1 MAVSGP
7 NGEGFANT
15 AAALC
20 PTFSPAM
27 DAGDVPLLPRA
38 ERTRGQ
44 VAVISQSGGMGF
56 AFFDHGRPKELSFR
70 YIVTTGN
77 EACLEASDFAEF
89 MIDEGKTD
97 AILMLIE
104 DIKNVATFERAAAKA
119 LRAGVPLI
127 VNRLGASEA
136 GARAIAAHTAA
147 RGNDAEYRALFRK
160 YGVIES
166 NDLDEMVD
174 IAAAFVDMGKRL
186 PAGNRVAIA
195 SSSGGGGA
203 WVADACA
210 LAGLDMPMLDD
221 AMRAKIDVYLPPYG
235 TSQNPVDVTA
245 QAIHERGYAEFAR
258 LAAES
263 PNVDGVILVVT
274 GRHPRFLLEDREHL
288 IALGRDTKKPV
299 LLWSYTRPA
308 AVCVDLLERS
318 GLAAVH
324 QCAQLRPRHAR
335 DGGLSR
341 GAREAFERISTMANY
356 PGHRRGDLRLRRHH
370 RDPAPAAQFLRHR
383 ADQLDRRRA
392 RGARQGRPVPRR
404 GARRAGQVVLRRRE
418 FRRRLDARQVRSA
431 AGRGDVAGR
440 PPLHPGGAA
449 VPLEEADRR
458 RDPRRGGRRRAR
470 ARDGAGLPRRLSGDA
485 LLRRTSRGSASIRA
499 SA

>member
-1 MAVSGP
+1 MPDIQKLLWPKSVAIIGASSDTRGLRGRILQIMKSHPYQGAIYPVSRSESEVQGLKAYKTVADIPEPPDLAALIIPAKFVPQELERCGAAGVKAAIILSSGFAEEKGEAGPALQKEVQAIAKKYDLAVSGP

-27 DAGDVPLLPRA
+27 DPGDVPLLPRA

-77 EACLEASDFAEF
+77 EACLAASDFADYI
-89 MIDEGKTD
+89 IDEGKTG

-104 DIKNVATFERAAAKA
+104 DIKDTATFERAAGKA
-119 LRAGVPLI
+119 LRKGIPLI

-147 RGNDAEYRALFRK
+147 RGDDAAYRALFAR

-174 IAAAFVDMGKRL
+174 IAAAFVAMGKRL

-210 LAGLDMPMLDD
+210 LAGLDMPILDD
-221 AMRAKIDVYLPPYG
+221 ATRAKIDEYLPPYG
-235 TSQNPVDVTA
+235 CSQNPVDVTA

-263 PNVDGVILVVT
+263 RNVDGVILVVT
-274 GRHPRFLLEDREHL
+274 GRHPRFLLEDRDNL
-288 IALGRDTKKPV
+288 LALGRDSQKPV

-308 AVCVDLLERS
+308 AVCVDLLSEA
-318 GLAAVH
+318 GLPLFTNVH
-324 QCAQLRPRHAR
+324 NCARAMRAMADYR
-335 DGGLSR
+335 A
-341 GAREAFERISTMANY
+341 AREAFLK
-356 PGHRRGDLRLRRHH
+356 G
-370 RDPAPAAQFLRHR
+370 
-383 ADQLDRRRA
+383 
-392 RGARQGRPVPRR
+392 
-404 GARRAGQVVLRRRE
+404 
-418 FRRRLDARQVRSA
+418 
-431 AGRGDVAGR
+431 
-440 PPLHPGGAA
+440 
-449 VPLEEADRR
+449 
-458 RDPRRGGRRRAR
+458 
-470 ARDGAGLPRRLSGDA
+470 
-485 LLRRTSRGSASIRA
+485 
-499 SA
+499 

>member
-7 NGEGFANT
+7 NGEGFTNT

-27 DAGDVPLLPRA
+27 DAGDVALLPPK

-44 VAVISQSGGMGF
+44 VAVISQSGGMGY

-89 MIDEGKTD
+89 IIDEGQTD

-104 DIKNVATFERAAAKA
+104 DLKNPATFERAAAKA
-119 LRAGVPLI
+119 LRAGIPLI

-147 RGNDAEYRALFRK
+147 RGDDAAYRKLFKK

-174 IAAAFVDMGKRL
+174 FAAAFIAMGKRL
-186 PAGNRVAIA
+186 PASRRIAIA

-210 LAGLDMPMLDD
+210 LAGLDMPLLDD
-221 AMRAKIDVYLPPYG
+221 ATRASIDAYLPPYG
-235 TSQNPVDVTA
+235 CSQNPVDVTA

-258 LAAES
+258 LAALS

-274 GRHPRFLLEDREHL
+274 GRHPRFLLEDRAHL

-308 AVCVDLLERS
+308 AVCIDLLSE
-318 GLAAVH
+318 
-324 QCAQLRPRHAR
+324 
-335 DGGLSR
+335 
-341 GAREAFERISTMANY
+341 
-356 PGHRRGDLRLRRHH
+356 
-370 RDPAPAAQFLRHR
+370 
-383 ADQLDRRRA
+383 
-392 RGARQGRPVPRR
+392 
-404 GARRAGQVVLRRRE
+404 
-418 FRRRLDARQVRSA
+418 
-431 AGRGDVAGR
+431 
-440 PPLHPGGAA
+440 
-449 VPLEEADRR
+449 
-458 RDPRRGGRRRAR
+458 
-470 ARDGAGLPRRLSGDA
+470 AGLPLFTNVHNCARAMRVMADY
-485 LLRRTSRGSASIRA
+485 RTARENFSKG
-499 SA
+499 

>member
-1 MAVSGP
+1 MPDIAKLLWPESVAIIGASSDTRGLRGRIVQIMRSHPYAGAVYPVSRSEAEVQGLKAYRSVAELPPADLAAMIIPAKFVPQELENCGKAGIRAAIILSSGFAEERGETGPELQRQVQAIAQKYDMAVSGP

-15 AAALC
+15 AASLC

-27 DAGDVPLLPRA
+27 DAGDVPLLPSR

-70 YIVTTGN
+70 YIITTGN
-77 EACLEASDFAEF
+77 EACLTASDFCEF
-89 MIDEGKTD
+89 VVDEGKT
-97 AILMLIE
+97 AAVLMLIE
-104 DIKNVATFERAAAKA
+104 DIKSVATFERAAEKA

-147 RGNDAEYRALFRK
+147 RGNDAGYRALFAK

-174 IAAAFVDMGKRL
+174 IAAAFVTMGARL
-186 PAGNRVAIA
+186 PGGNRVAIA

-210 LAGLDMPMLDD
+210 LAGLDMPILGD
-221 AMRAKIDVYLPPYG
+221 AVRAKIDAYLPPYG

-274 GRHPRFLLEDREHL
+274 GRHPRFLLEDRDHL
-288 IALGRDTKKPV
+288 IALGRDSKKPV
-299 LLWSYTRPA
+299 LIWSYTRPA
-308 AVCVDLLERS
+308 AVCVDLLSE
-318 GLAAVH
+318 
-324 QCAQLRPRHAR
+324 
-335 DGGLSR
+335 
-341 GAREAFERISTMANY
+341 
-356 PGHRRGDLRLRRHH
+356 
-370 RDPAPAAQFLRHR
+370 
-383 ADQLDRRRA
+383 
-392 RGARQGRPVPRR
+392 
-404 GARRAGQVVLRRRE
+404 
-418 FRRRLDARQVRSA
+418 
-431 AGRGDVAGR
+431 
-440 PPLHPGGAA
+440 
-449 VPLEEADRR
+449 
-458 RDPRRGGRRRAR
+458 
-470 ARDGAGLPRRLSGDA
+470 AGLPLFTNVHNCARAMRVMADY
-485 LLRRTSRGSASIRA
+485 RTEREKFIKG
-499 SA
+499 

>member
-1 MAVSGP
+1 MQAIAEKYDMAVSGP

-15 AAALC
+15 AASLC

-27 DAGDVPLLPRA
+27 DAGDVPLLPPE

-70 YIVTTGN
+70 YIITTGN
-77 EACLEASDFAEF
+77 EACLTASDFAEF
-89 MIDEGKTD
+89 VIDEGKTA

-104 DIKNVATFERAAAKA
+104 DIKNTLTFERAAAKA

-136 GARAIAAHTAA
+136 GARAIRAHTAA

-174 IAAAFVDMGKRL
+174 IAAAFVTMGTRL
-186 PAGNRVAIA
+186 PASRRVAIA

-221 AMRAKIDVYLPPYG
+221 ATRAKIDAYLPPYG

-263 PNVDGVILVVT
+263 PHVDGVILVV
-274 GRHPRFLLEDREHL
+274 GND
-288 IALGRDTKKPV
+288 
-299 LLWSYTRPA
+299 
-308 AVCVDLLERS
+308 
-318 GLAAVH
+318 
-324 QCAQLRPRHAR
+324 
-335 DGGLSR
+335 
-341 GAREAFERISTMANY
+341 
-356 PGHRRGDLRLRRHH
+356 
-370 RDPAPAAQFLRHR
+370 
-383 ADQLDRRRA
+383 A
-392 RGARQGRPVPRR
+392 RGT
-404 GARRAGQVVLRRRE
+404 L
-418 FRRRLDARQVRSA
+418 F
-431 AGRGDVAGR
+431 
-440 PPLHPGGAA
+440 
-449 VPLEEADRR
+449 
-458 RDPRRGGRRRAR
+458 
-470 ARDGAGLPRRLSGDA
+470 GAGA
-485 LLRRTSRGSASIRA
+485 LLRRLRMERDTLEISDALSIA
-499 SA
+499 SAPKYALRGHQVLHIQDAGRARPHQVTKEARFIDGQVIYRGDRLL

>member
-1 MAVSGP
+1 MPDIKKLLWPRSVAIIGASSDTRGLRGRIVQIMRSHPYQGAVYPVSRSETEVQGLKAYKTVTDLPEPADLAALIIPAQFVPQELERCGAAGIRAAIILSSGFAEEKGETGLALQREVQAIAERYNMAVSGP

-27 DAGDVPLLPRA
+27 DAGDVPLLPPA
-38 ERTRGQ
+38 ERTRGH

-77 EACLEASDFAEF
+77 EACLAASDFAEF
-89 MIDEGKTD
+89 IVDENRTD

-104 DIKNVATFERAAAKA
+104 DIKNEETFARAAGKA
-119 LRAGVPLI
+119 LRAGIPLI

-147 RGNDAEYRALFRK
+147 RGDDAAYRALFGR

-174 IAAAFVDMGKRL
+174 IASAFVNMGKRL
-186 PAGNRVAIA
+186 PAGKRVAIC

-210 LAGLDMPMLDD
+210 LAGLDMPLLDD
-221 AMRAKIDVYLPPYG
+221 ATRAKIDAYLPPYG
-235 TSQNPVDVTA
+235 CSQNPVDVTA

-288 IALGRDTKKPV
+288 IALGRDANKPV

-308 AVCVDLLERS
+308 AVCVDLLSE
-318 GLAAVH
+318 
-324 QCAQLRPRHAR
+324 
-335 DGGLSR
+335 
-341 GAREAFERISTMANY
+341 
-356 PGHRRGDLRLRRHH
+356 
-370 RDPAPAAQFLRHR
+370 
-383 ADQLDRRRA
+383 
-392 RGARQGRPVPRR
+392 
-404 GARRAGQVVLRRRE
+404 
-418 FRRRLDARQVRSA
+418 
-431 AGRGDVAGR
+431 
-440 PPLHPGGAA
+440 
-449 VPLEEADRR
+449 
-458 RDPRRGGRRRAR
+458 
-470 ARDGAGLPRRLSGDA
+470 AGLPLFTNVHNCARAMRVMADYRTA
-485 LLRRTSRGSASIRA
+485 REKFLRG
-499 SA
+499 

>member
-1 MAVSGP
+1 VPDIQKLLWPRSVAIIGASSDTRGLRGRIVQIMRSHPYQGAVYPVSRSEPEVQGLKAYKSVADLPAPADLAALIIPAKFVPQELENCGKAGIKAAIILSSGFAEEKGETGPALQEEIKAIAKRYDMAVSGP

-27 DAGDVPLLPRA
+27 DPGDVALLPTEGRA
-38 ERTRGQ
+38 RGQ

-56 AFFDHGRPKELSFR
+56 AFFDHGRPKDLSFR

-89 MIDEGKTD
+89 IIDEGKTD

-104 DIKNVATFERAAAKA
+104 DIKNPKTFARAAEKA
-119 LRAGVPLI
+119 LRAGKPLI

-136 GARAIAAHTAA
+136 GARAIRAHTAA
-147 RGNDAEYRALFRK
+147 EGNDAEYRALFKK

-174 IAAAFVDMGKRL
+174 IASAFITMGKRL
-186 PAGNRVAIA
+186 PLSNRVAIA

-210 LAGLDMPMLDD
+210 LAGLDMPLLD
-221 AMRAKIDVYLPPYG
+221 AATRAKIDVYLPPYG

-258 LAAES
+258 LAGES

-274 GRHPRFLLEDREHL
+274 GRHPRFLLEDRDHL
-288 IALGRDTKKPV
+288 IALGRDTTKPV

-308 AVCVDLLERS
+308 AVCVDLLSE
-318 GLAAVH
+318 
-324 QCAQLRPRHAR
+324 
-335 DGGLSR
+335 
-341 GAREAFERISTMANY
+341 
-356 PGHRRGDLRLRRHH
+356 
-370 RDPAPAAQFLRHR
+370 
-383 ADQLDRRRA
+383 
-392 RGARQGRPVPRR
+392 
-404 GARRAGQVVLRRRE
+404 
-418 FRRRLDARQVRSA
+418 
-431 AGRGDVAGR
+431 
-440 PPLHPGGAA
+440 
-449 VPLEEADRR
+449 
-458 RDPRRGGRRRAR
+458 
-470 ARDGAGLPRRLSGDA
+470 AGLPLFTNVHNCA
-485 LLRRTSRGSASIRA
+485 RA
-499 SA
+499 MRVMADYRAARERFIEG

>member
-1 MAVSGP
+1 MPDIKKLLWPRSVAIIGASSDTRGLRGRIMQIMRSHPYEGAVYPVSRSETEVQGLKAYKTVTDLPEPADLAALIIPAQFVPQELERCGAAGIRAAIILSSGFAEEKGETGPALQREVQAIAERYNMAVSGP

-27 DAGDVPLLPRA
+27 DAGDVPLLPPA

-56 AFFDHGRPKELSFR
+56 AFVDHGRPKELSFR

-77 EACLEASDFAEF
+77 EACLAAGDFAEF
-89 MIDEGKTD
+89 IVDENRTD

-104 DIKNVATFERAAAKA
+104 DIKNEETFVRAAGKA
-119 LRAGVPLI
+119 LRAGIPLI

-147 RGNDAEYRALFRK
+147 RGNDAEYRALFAR

-174 IAAAFVDMGKRL
+174 IAAAFISMGRRL
-186 PAGNRVAIA
+186 PAGKRVAIC

-210 LAGLDMPMLDD
+210 LAGLDMPLLD
-221 AMRAKIDVYLPPYG
+221 AATRAKIDAYLPPYG
-235 TSQNPVDVTA
+235 CSQNPVDVTA

-263 PNVDGVILVVT
+263 PNVDGVVLVVT

-288 IALGRDTKKPV
+288 IALGRDAKKPV

-308 AVCVDLLERS
+308 AVCVDLLSE
-318 GLAAVH
+318 
-324 QCAQLRPRHAR
+324 
-335 DGGLSR
+335 
-341 GAREAFERISTMANY
+341 
-356 PGHRRGDLRLRRHH
+356 
-370 RDPAPAAQFLRHR
+370 
-383 ADQLDRRRA
+383 
-392 RGARQGRPVPRR
+392 
-404 GARRAGQVVLRRRE
+404 
-418 FRRRLDARQVRSA
+418 
-431 AGRGDVAGR
+431 
-440 PPLHPGGAA
+440 
-449 VPLEEADRR
+449 
-458 RDPRRGGRRRAR
+458 
-470 ARDGAGLPRRLSGDA
+470 AGLPLFTNVHNCA
-485 LLRRTSRGSASIRA
+485 RA
-499 SA
+499 MRVMADYRAARETFLKG